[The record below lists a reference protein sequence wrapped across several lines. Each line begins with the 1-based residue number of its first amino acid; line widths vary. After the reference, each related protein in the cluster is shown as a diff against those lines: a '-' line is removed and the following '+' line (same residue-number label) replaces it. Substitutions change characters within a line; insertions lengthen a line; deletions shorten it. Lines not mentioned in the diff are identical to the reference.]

1 LHDLGRHAEAVDALQ
16 RALQLGPNDPDIHR
30 TLGAALAAL
39 GQLDQAEAAY
49 REAIRRRPTA
59 ASCYVDLGTVLQ
71 RREQWQE
78 AAEAYQKA
86 LELEPS
92 LADAHSNLGNV
103 LRHWQRPDEALAR
116 YRTALQIKP
125 EHADARYNLGVVL
138 QEMGQLDEALAA
150 YEEVLRLRPDY
161 APAYH
166 NLALVH
172 SQRDE
177 QDRALSVVRRWLG
190 VEPASALA
198 AHLAA
203 ALGGGP
209 APQRASNGYIREEFD
224 RFAADFDQQLQRL
237 GYRAPELVLAEVE
250 REFGSQVLG
259 LDVLDAG
266 CGTGL
271 CGPGLRGRAGRL
283 VGVDL
288 SPEMLKRAADRG
300 VYDELVEAELTDYLN
315 RSPAMFD
322 LIVAVDTLNYFGV
335 LESVFQA
342 ARRALRTGGRLVF
355 TLEVAETEDAAAG
368 YRLNPHGRYSHAWKY
383 VKDALDSAQLTLWR
397 VSTAVLRTEGGR
409 GVNGWIVAAGRP

>member
-1 LHDLGRHAEAVDALQ
+1 MPCNGRI
-16 RALQLGPNDPDIHR
+16 QLGPNDPDIHR

-39 GQLDQAEAAY
+39 GQLDHAEAAY
-49 REAIRRRPTA
+49 REAIRRRPMA

-92 LADAHSNLGNV
+92 LADAHNDLGNV
-103 LRHWQRPDEALAR
+103 LRHWQRPGEALTR
-116 YRTALQIKP
+116 YLTALQIKP

-138 QEMGQLDEALAA
+138 HEMGQLNEALVA
-150 YEEVLRLRPDY
+150 YEHVLRLRPDY
-161 APAYH
+161 SPAYY

-172 SQRDE
+172 SQRGE
-177 QDRALSVVRRWLG
+177 HDRALSVVRRWLG
-190 VEPASALA
+190 VEPDSAQA
-198 AHLAA
+198 AHMAA
-203 ALGGGP
+203 ALGGSP
-209 APQRASNGYIREEFD
+209 PPQRAADGYIREEFD
-224 RFAADFDQQLQRL
+224 RFAAGFDQQLQRL
-237 GYRAPELVLAEVE
+237 GYRGPDLVLAEVE
-250 REFGSQVLG
+250 REFGG
-259 LDVLDAG
+259 EAGGWEVLDAG

-271 CGPGLRGRAGRL
+271 CGPGLRVRAKRL

-288 SPEMLKRAADRG
+288 SREMLKRAAGRG

-383 VKDALDSAQLTLWR
+383 VEAALDSAPLTLSR

-409 GVNGWIVAAGRP
+409 GVNGWIVAARCP